1 MGERKYYLD
10 WLRVIA
16 FGLLIVFHVGM
27 LYVTWGYNIKSPR
40 IYPDFELFM
49 NLLTPW
55 RLTLLFFISGVA
67 CRFLIEKLER
77 GGFAKDRIRRLLPV
91 ILFGIIAL
99 NPVQAYTELLY
110 EGQIEP
116 GYLDFWLNAYL
127 VAMPFVDRIVPS
139 WDHLWFIVYLFVYV
153 LAFALVFRLFV
164 LVFRRRQRS
173 SPIAVLLIVPGIW
186 LAITY
191 VLVQVVQPVTHDL
204 VNDWAN
210 HLRWIGIFTT
220 GVIFAPRDDVWE
232 WLRVNRRKVL
242 LVTVLFA
249 SVQALTLALLPSN
262 LIRYGIVSG
271 LYGWAVVMALSAYA
285 AEYLAQPSKLLS
297 YLTDAVL
304 PIYVLHQPFLIAGA
318 FFLLPMHL
326 PLAIEVLGLIL
337 ITGIG
342 SLATY
347 DLVARRFG
355 LFRFLFGLKP
365 QAALSA

>member
-16 FGLLIVFHVGM
+16 FGLLILFHVGM

-67 CRFLIEKLER
+67 CRFLIEKLDR
-77 GGFAKDRIRRLLPV
+77 GGFATDRVRRLLPV

-99 NPVQAYTELLY
+99 NPIQAYVELLY

-116 GYLDFWLNAYL
+116 GYLDFWFNAYL

-153 LAFALVFRLFV
+153 LVFALVFR
-164 LVFRRRQRS
+164 RMQRRS
-173 SPIAVLLIVPGIW
+173 SIGVLLVVPGIW

-210 HLRWIGIFTT
+210 HLRWIGIFTA
-220 GVIFAPRDDVWE
+220 GVIFAPREDVWE

-242 LVTVLFA
+242 LVAAFLG

-285 AEYLAQPSKLLS
+285 AQYLAQPSKLLG

-304 PIYVLHQPFLIAGA
+304 PVYVLHQPFLIAGA
-318 FFLLPMHL
+318 YFLLPMSL
-326 PLAIEVLGLIL
+326 PLALEVLGLIL
-337 ITGIG
+337 ITGVG
-342 SLATY
+342 SILTY
-347 DLVARRFG
+347 DLVARRFS
-355 LFRFLFGLKP
+355 LFRLLFGLKP
-365 QAALSA
+365 QAVLTS